1 MQLTL
6 PSILLTIRAMQRKG
20 KNIYTTVWVFFFVF
34 VVFFIV
40 VVCFCLFFI
49 SQKYKDI
56 AFFAIRIAVL
66 FLKRHFL
73 KLQSCLETKNFRRQ
87 SEAAEE

>member
-20 KNIYTTVWVFFFVF
+20 KNIYTTVWVFFFLSLLFFSLLFVF
-34 VVFFIV
+34 AFFFIA
-40 VVCFCLFFI
+40 
-49 SQKYKDI
+49 QKYKDI
-56 AFFAIRIAVL
+56 AFLAIRIAVL